1 MILERLFSRKN
12 KMANILDIGILDYF
26 NPALVLILIFVLLYG
41 VLEKAKLF
49 GESKGLHA
57 LVAFVFGLIFIL
69 VEPLREL
76 VVDIVPWFVLLF
88 FFIIIMLIG
97 VMMLGIEQKSI
108 ASYVTEYSGVTVT
121 LIIIIILIFLAGLS
135 NSFPGMVGYPENG
148 DSSAVSGFS
157 RIFFHPKV
165 LGVLFIFVVGYF
177 IVRAVGYGEGK

>member
-26 NPALVLILIFVLLYG
+26 SPALVLILIFVLLYG

-57 LVAFVFGLIFIL
+57 LVAFVFGLVFIL

-97 VMMLGIEQKSI
+97 VMMLGIEQNSI
-108 ASYVTEYSGVTVT
+108 ASYVTEYSGVTIT
-121 LIIIIILIFLAGLS
+121 LIIIIILI
-135 NSFPGMVGYPENG
+135 
-148 DSSAVSGFS
+148 
-157 RIFFHPKV
+157 
-165 LGVLFIFVVGYF
+165 
-177 IVRAVGYGEGK
+177 